1 MAERLDKIVADT
13 ENCTRSQAR
22 TLIRRGEVAVG
33 GQTVRDIARKTDP
46 ASEEISVSGR
56 ILAAGRCYIMMNKP
70 AGVIS
75 ATVSAGERTVLDL
88 LPPQLQRRGLFPAG
102 RLDKD
107 TTGFMLI
114 TDDGPFAHEILSP
127 RRHVEKEYEA
137 LLEHP
142 ADAADIEAFARGI
155 RLGDG
160 TEYAPAVL
168 ELDDARTTARI
179 VIREGKYHQVRRM
192 FQRHGA
198 TVTRLVRIRIGA
210 LPLDPALP
218 PGGCRELTEE
228 ERELLLKTTEIKRE
242 PEAEDGGD

>member
-192 FQRHGA
+192 FEAVGNRVA
-198 TVTRLVRIRIGA
+198 ALRRLRIGG
-210 LPLDPALP
+210 LYLDDTLA
-218 PGGCRELTEE
+218 PGAARLMTPEE
-228 ERELLLKTTEIKRE
+228 VSQIRRGSI
-242 PEAEDGGD
+242 P